1 MEKKLKKTLVAVSLT
16 ALIMSTLF
24 FGVAATTSNDL
35 NGVVAKLGSMVT
47 SLNGIRTDIQNLGT
61 TMGGAAQTVREPFAM
76 RFEDGDEYTVPDGK
90 RLTVEMVS
98 FIRVG
103 SLAVS
108 DMTPPAFTAFVVWNT
123 DGQEGIFYFGAAAT
137 SYSAT
142 SASAAGTFYPDGI
155 SVSGG
160 GTIRIQALSYSFNG
174 NDFEGYS
181 ITGYLEDL

>member
-1 MEKKLKKTLVAVSLT
+1 LNKTLAAVSLT

-61 TMGGAAQTVREPFAM
+61 TMGGAAQSAREPFAM
-76 RFEDGDEYTVPDGK
+76 RFEGGETYTVPDGL

-103 SLAVS
+103 EIAVT
-108 DMTPPAFTAFVVWNT
+108 DMTPPAFTGFLVWNT

-137 SYSAT
+137 SYGENF
-142 SASAAGTFYPDGI
+142 ASAAGTFYPEGI
-155 SVSGG
+155 YVSGG
-160 GTIRIQALSYSFNG
+160 VTIRIQALSYSFSG
-174 NDFEGYS
+174 SDYEGYS
-181 ITGYLEDL
+181 VTGYLEEL